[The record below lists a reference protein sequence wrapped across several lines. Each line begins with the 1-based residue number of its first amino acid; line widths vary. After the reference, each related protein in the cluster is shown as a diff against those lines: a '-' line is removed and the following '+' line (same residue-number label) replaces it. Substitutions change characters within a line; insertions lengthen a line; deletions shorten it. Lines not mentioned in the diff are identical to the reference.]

1 MLIRELLYADDAV
14 LTFLTEEDGPVRTY
28 DQQRISQ
35 HHYQSA
41 LTTKSSRLPTTSPTW
56 DQQLSVT
63 SHSMQKL
70 LNASQF
76 KPRCHVKVKQ
86 ESVGKN
92 QLTVNTKVEVYQ
104 ACVLEQYFA
113 VWQWVMDKIRQRREQ
128 TSTFATDHFT
138 HLGSTVTSSFSL
150 AEITKRIKKAA
161 AVMSKLSK
169 RVWGSNQLTVNTK
182 FEVYQACVLEQ
193 YFAVWQWVLDN
204 IRRTRE
210 QPGELPPP
218 LSSSDPGHYPAFSSP
233 VAHRSQNKF

>member
-113 VWQWVMDKIRQRREQ
+113 VWQ
-128 TSTFATDHFT
+128 
-138 HLGSTVTSSFSL
+138 
-150 AEITKRIKKAA
+150 
-161 AVMSKLSK
+161 
-169 RVWGSNQLTVNTK
+169 
-182 FEVYQACVLEQ
+182 
-193 YFAVWQWVLDN
+193 
-204 IRRTRE
+204 
-210 QPGELPPP
+210 
-218 LSSSDPGHYPAFSSP
+218 
-233 VAHRSQNKF
+233 